1 MSLLTCASLV
11 IKQPPPRLPGVRACQ
26 PLYARLKLHRCS
38 CRQCT
43 GVIVAEQLAHL
54 PWAFRALLAFAGA
67 AGSRL
72 GARRLLGWL
81 TDAVGRVQDL
91 ESLWRDDDTSRLTAQ
106 ALDRLWKREEQEIRR
121 DREALAQYVS
131 LLDKLK
137 RAGEPLAARLL
148 AGVQL

>member
-1 MSLLTCASLV
+1 VHRSNCRRAACAPAVGLPGSSRFRRCGWE
-11 IKQPPPRLPGVRACQ
+11 QAWCSAPPRLAD
-26 PLYARLKLHRCS
+26 
-38 CRQCT
+38 
-43 GVIVAEQLAHL
+43 
-54 PWAFRALLAFAGA
+54 
-67 AGSRL
+67 
-72 GARRLLGWL
+72 RR
-81 TDAVGRVQDL
+81 RREVQDL